1 MRIENAPQTR
11 QEVRKPVY
19 QTSSS
24 HSFGQMLIERT
35 KDRYVSSAQSPR
47 AEDTFSVEDRT
58 YGCVVVSNET
68 SVKLKQLAEI
78 NLQADYTG
86 MSPEE
91 ILSTI
96 WNRYDEAFDG
106 NMVAITACIAG
117 PGEWSAINNQF
128 VCEINDHI
136 YFPAKKAARIAAIA
150 AGASTSYEHE
160 KTLEIACDDKAANV
174 LHDAFEK
181 VLGYERMSFE
191 EREAAIREK
200 YAGKNTTLDFLKMQ
214 SELERSGVLTHK
226 MGKYAGTY
234 CTMLGVQLDEAL
246 NPNSIYKVGFEKASD
261 MTLEQWESALGQP
274 FDTAKFAAAM
284 KGNLGRIS
292 AINGYTPDIVKM
304 MEDCISRFVTGAVDG
319 SLDRL
324 LNEIKK

>member
-1 MRIENAPQTR
+1 MRIESTPQVCP
-11 QEVRKPVY
+11 EHRKPTY

-24 HSFGQMLIERT
+24 HSFGQMLIEKT

-128 VCEINDHI
+128 VYEINDHI
-136 YFPAKKAARIAAIA
+136 SFPVKKPR
-150 AGASTSYEHE
+150 AS
-160 KTLEIACDDKAANV
+160 
-174 LHDAFEK
+174 
-181 VLGYERMSFE
+181 
-191 EREAAIREK
+191 
-200 YAGKNTTLDFLKMQ
+200 
-214 SELERSGVLTHK
+214 
-226 MGKYAGTY
+226 
-234 CTMLGVQLDEAL
+234 
-246 NPNSIYKVGFEKASD
+246 
-261 MTLEQWESALGQP
+261 QP
-274 FDTAKFAAAM
+274 
-284 KGNLGRIS
+284 
-292 AINGYTPDIVKM
+292 
-304 MEDCISRFVTGAVDG
+304 
-319 SLDRL
+319 
-324 LNEIKK
+324 